1 LTLPIT
7 VTPLDKAVQHFRQGG
22 FVALLDSA
30 DREGEADLLQA
41 VQYVS
46 GESINFM
53 LTHARGLIT
62 VAMAPQWLSELQIP
76 VLDQQFCVE
85 NMPRFT
91 MPVDYTPAVTT
102 GVSAFDRAA
111 TIQALAD
118 PDSRPEDFARPGHV
132 FPLAAASGGLAERGG
147 HTEGAVSLAQL
158 AGLPPVVAMCEIMA
172 PDGHMAVEATLQRF
186 LEVHDVPLVTVE
198 QIAQALGVTPAD
210 PEA

>member
-1 LTLPIT
+1 LPIIL
-7 VTPLDKAVQHFRQGG
+7 TPLDEAIDHFRRGG
-22 FVALLDSA
+22 FVALLDAA

-41 VQYVS
+41 AQYVS
-46 GESINFM
+46 GVSINFM

-62 VAMAPQWLSELQIP
+62 VAMTPQWLSELQIP

-91 MPVDYTPAVTT
+91 VPVDYTPAVTT

-111 TIQALAD
+111 TIRALAD

-132 FPLAAASGGLAERGG
+132 FPLAAAPEGLAARSG
-147 HTEGAVSLAQL
+147 HTEGAVCLAQL
-158 AGLPPVVAMCEIMA
+158 AELPLVVTMCEVMA
-172 PDGHMAVEATLQRF
+172 PDGHMAAGATLQRF
-186 LEVHDVPLVTVE
+186 LETHDVPLVTVE
-198 QIAQALGVTPAD
+198 QIAQALGVTPAA